1 MFPRPPVQFSL
12 LGFVLLL
19 LVLFHFC
26 SPWHELPSCWYV
38 REKFDSCVQLVW
50 PIVKLISGDKIIPI
64 FGLWWVILVIQFN
77 FISDTLASNILLI
90 FPLVI
95 FQSVSFP
102 EAFLEKNCYDVNLKA
117 LIRVTAHWQVDT
129 FYAGQF
135 YLIKHWCLLIYFSE
149 VLYDLLLRLE
159 GKANLSSSSFSF
171 SVSIWQLFEIKHVL
185 YWLPFPY

>member
-1 MFPRPPVQFSL
+1 MAWTVK
-12 LGFVLLL
+12 L
-19 LVLFHFC
+19 LVCEGKVWQLCPISLTNCQAHQWRQNNSYIWPVVGHF
-26 SPWHELPSCWYV
+26 SNSI
-38 REKFDSCVQLVW
+38 QLHFR
-50 PIVKLISGDKIIPI
+50 PIG
-64 FGLWWVILVIQFN
+64 
-77 FISDTLASNILLI
+77 SNILLI

-171 SVSIWQLFEIKHVL
+171 SVSIWQLFEIKHFL